1 MRPTRY
7 TVLNA
12 SDGLQRRLL
21 PSDRATRFEEHR
33 RRRRHLPDHA
43 NPKLEAQTL
52 TGTSSF
58 SANTSKPF
66 WFGSYKTM
74 AFENTRGIYVAVR
87 KARSE
92 QYEYGK
98 TQAPAAV
105 QRKESATLF

>member
-1 MRPTRY
+1 MPTEMFTRARL
-7 TVLNA
+7 TALGELRSSCAMVRRAAAAPAARKWA
-12 SDGLQRRLL
+12 S
-21 PSDRATRFEEHR
+21 
-33 RRRRHLPDHA
+33 
-43 NPKLEAQTL
+43 
-52 TGTSSF
+52 TSSKTDI
-58 SANTSKPF
+58 SAAQRGLPNGVYAERQKAI